1 MNGIEQ
7 LLVGAAIGFS
17 ICWGIWWFVGMLFW
31 RTVERATG
39 IKKEDLNFIEAKHP
53 NLWR

>member
-17 ICWGIWWFVGMLFW
+17 ICWGIWWFVGILFW
-31 RTVERATG
+31 RMVEKATG
-39 IKKEDLNFIEAKHP
+39 IKKEDLSLTNV
-53 NLWR
+53 RR